1 MEILEKTGMAHRR
14 RTTKALNTD
23 EVKEL
28 NAAWYHAGRIGR
40 PLNVLVT
47 VRPIGVDEMSP
58 ADRCVLFSKI
68 RNKLGVF
75 ARGKVLSS
83 TFVWS
88 REINPDGTGEHMHV
102 LMHMPSRHRAKF
114 DELVTGWLPGPAEA
128 DVRTAH
134 QKTRFTWDGRRLTA
148 IGYVAKQMTPQAW
161 YRRGMVR
168 KAGGPIVGKRSGVT
182 RDLDWRARDAF
193 REAWAAAPV
202 PAYPPQVRHLI
213 SNGGITQTPEGY
225 PRTHKTL

>member
-1 MEILEKTGMAHRR
+1 VEILEKTCMAHRR
-14 RTTKALNTD
+14 RTTKGLDTN

-28 NAAWYHAGRIGR
+28 NAAWYHAGRVGR
-40 PLNVLVT
+40 PLNVMVT

-58 ADRCVLFSKI
+58 ADRCGLFSKI

-75 ARGKVLSS
+75 ARGKLLSS

-88 REINPDGTGEHMHV
+88 REINLDGTGEHMHV

-114 DELVTGWLPGPAEA
+114 DALVTGWLPGPAEA
-128 DVRTAH
+128 DVTTAN
-134 QKTRFTWDGRRLTA
+134 QKTRYTWDGRRLTA

-193 REAWAAAPV
+193 REAWATVKPPAFPPV
-202 PAYPPQVRHLI
+202 RRLI
-213 SNGGITQTPEGY
+213 SQNLG
-225 PRTHKTL
+225 R

>member
-1 MEILEKTGMAHRR
+1 M
-14 RTTKALNTD
+14 
-23 EVKEL
+23 
-28 NAAWYHAGRIGR
+28 
-40 PLNVLVT
+40 
-47 VRPIGVDEMSP
+47 PIHI
-58 ADRCVLFSKI
+58 LFSKI

-75 ARGKVLSS
+75 ARGKLLSS

-88 REINPDGTGEHMHV
+88 REINLDGTGEHMHV

-128 DVRTAH
+128 DVTTAH

-161 YRRGMVR
+161 FRRGMIR

-182 RDLDWRARDAF
+182 RDLDWRARAAF
-193 REAWAAAPV
+193 REAWAAAKTAM
-202 PAYPPQVRHLI
+202 PAYPVRHKI
-213 SNGGITQTPEGY
+213 SQNPG
-225 PRTHKTL
+225 R